1 MNLLGPFCV
10 EHLQILLH
18 DSDLLFLVSLIE
30 VLQDDGD
37 VHVDDDHE
45 VDDDE
50 GDEEDDGDEGVAA
63 VTVGKVLVVVVAIR
77 RSHKQR
83 LQHVVPAS

>member
-1 MNLLGPFCV
+1 MG
-10 EHLQILLH
+10 
-18 DSDLLFLVSLIE
+18 LVE

-50 GDEEDDGDEGVAA
+50 GDKVDDGDKRKPA
-63 VTVGKVLVVVVAIR
+63 VSIRKIFVVWITAWWLG
-77 RSHKQR
+77 H
-83 LQHVVPAS
+83 

>member
-1 MNLLGPFCV
+1 MG
-10 EHLQILLH
+10 
-18 DSDLLFLVSLIE
+18 LVE

-50 GDEEDDGDEGVAA
+50 GDEVHDGHEGVAA
-63 VTVGKVLVVVVAIR
+63 VAVGEALEVGVAIGR
-77 RSHKQR
+77 GHQQG
-83 LQHVVPAS
+83 LQDVVPASGGHKSGGERNWNGYSLY